1 MLEKCQQSNMH
12 DARQYPDMSKL
23 EIPEVVYHYTSNDVL
38 LKILEHKA
46 LRLSAKHHLNDT
58 LEGDQFFALL
68 KTHPSAPDSLR
79 IGGLRNALDPF
90 EFFVTCFS
98 SLGDRLSQWRGY
110 AANGTG
116 VSIGFKSKAILNAIK
131 GSNEALLYP
140 VAYAD
145 EVGKLPTDRANTIN
159 AMLTSTGSPSTTAIQ
174 AFAKERWA
182 IKPSGFE
189 EEHET
194 RLVVT
199 IDSRSGKLHPITP
212 SFRIGYFAT
221 GSEVREY
228 CEFLLGSTVDAGV
241 IESITLGPNNR
252 TNEGALQRALLH
264 FGLPNVVIKRS
275 QLSYR

>member
-1 MLEKCQQSNMH
+1 
-12 DARQYPDMSKL
+12 MSKL

-68 KTHPSAPDSLR
+68 KTHPSVPDSLR
-79 IGGLRNALDPF
+79 IDGVRDALDPF

-116 VSIGFKSKAILNAIK
+116 VSIGFKRNSILKAIK
-131 GSNEALLYP
+131 GSKEVLLYP

-145 EVGKLPTDRANTIN
+145 EIGKLPNDRANTIN
-159 AMLTSTGSPSTTAIQ
+159 AILASTGSPSPDAIQ
-174 AFAKERWA
+174 ALAKERWA

-189 EEHET
+189 EENET
-194 RLVVT
+194 RLIVT
-199 IDSRSGKLHPITP
+199 IDSRSATLHPITP
-212 SFRIGYFAT
+212 GFRIGYVAT

-228 CEFLLGSTVDAGV
+228 CEFLLGSTIDAEV

-252 TNEGALQRALLH
+252 TNEGALRRALVH
-264 FGLPNVVIKRS
+264 FGLPNVVIQRS
-275 QLSYR
+275 HLSYR